1 MKIELLV
8 LVGSAL
14 AAIPESTDFR
24 YPLAYNV
31 IPRNL
36 NFRVPL
42 EVDSEGRLFARMNFT
57 NIPGGRIIN
66 MRVDARDNTCVG
78 HFVAHF
84 DEINRAIT
92 SLVEDTQNTPPFQY
106 TEDHVI
112 PTGEDDE
119 TSFYSLGI
127 GPNSQLTT
135 LGGATA
141 VIRNYANHSAAE
153 LVLGTNMDYFAQQC
167 LPGTIASI
175 DFSNNL
181 QSATTSFQLV
191 TTDDGTVEH
200 EFPGPYIFTTAYP
213 TLSRSIVGVPD
224 RVFNSTVDAIERLGA
239 PRQPGSLHLP
249 SIFTNCSRIII
260 SNPSLP
266 SIRVETPS
274 GYFVLFPEDYMILN
288 EETQTCLLAISYVET
303 NIASFLVQPAAT
315 PCYQRHDLHHW
326 SCAFV

>member
-1 MKIELLV
+1 M
-8 LVGSAL
+8 
-14 AAIPESTDFR
+14 DFR
-24 YPLAYNV
+24 YPLAYNE

-42 EVDSEGRLFARMNFT
+42 EVNSEGRLFARMNFT

-66 MRVDARDNTCVG
+66 MRVDARDSTCVG
-78 HFVAHF
+78 HSVARF
-84 DEINRAIT
+84 DEFNFAIT
-92 SLVEDTQNTPPFQY
+92 SLAEDPQNTPPFQY

-141 VIRNYANHSAAE
+141 VIKNHANHSAAE
-153 LVLGTNMDYFAQQC
+153 LVLGTNMDYFARQC

-175 DFSNNL
+175 DFSNYL
-181 QSATTSFQLV
+181 QSATASFQLV
-191 TTDDGTVEH
+191 STDDGTVDH
-200 EFPGPYIFTTAYP
+200 EFPGPYIFTMAYP

-224 RVFNSTVDAIERLGA
+224 CVFNATVDAIERLGS
-239 PRQPGSLHLP
+239 PRQPGSFHLP

-266 SIRVETPS
+266 SIRVQTPS

-303 NIASFLVQPAAT
+303 NMQVFWFNPLLLPAT
-315 PCYQRHDLHHW
+315 NVMIYNSGHVHLCDTNRE
-326 SCAFV
+326 